1 MRCLAIAC
9 LLLVLAGTG
18 DSTAAQDRGGFKK
31 TVFYD
36 CMRSKDEQAV
46 NEQLDILK
54 TAGIAEQPA
63 FEGALLMKKAG
74 LVNGAKKKL
83 DLFKSGHKK
92 LEAAVKKDSSNAE
105 FRFLRLMIQ
114 EHAPGLMG
122 YKSDIA
128 RDKACILLRFD
139 KLSPVVQQ
147 AIKEY
152 SKESTILKPADF

>member
-1 MRCLAIAC
+1 MRCLAIGC
-9 LLLVLAGTG
+9 LLLILAAAG
-18 DSTAAQDRGGFKK
+18 DSIAAQDRGGFKR
-31 TVFYD
+31 TAFYG
-36 CMRSKDEQAV
+36 CMRSNDEQAV

-63 FEGALLMKKAG
+63 FEAALLMKKAS

-92 LEAAVKKDSSNAE
+92 LEAAIKKDSSNAE

-128 RDKACILLRFD
+128 RDKACILRRFD